1 MTLRPIT
8 FADLDTVC
16 DHRRR
21 MFDAAGRDAA
31 VLDRMDPAFRIWAA
45 SRLRSGE
52 YMGWI
57 VEVDGRPAASVGL
70 MFIDWPPHP
79 EHPDCDRRGYV
90 LNLFVEPEH
99 RGQGLARRLMRRV
112 EEEART
118 RGVDYLILHPTAQ
131 ARPMYETLNWQ
142 ATSEM
147 SLRLN

>member
-16 DHRRR
+16 NHRRR

-45 SRLRSGE
+45 SRLRGGE

-57 VEVDGRPAASVGL
+57 IEAEGRPAASVGL

-90 LNLFVEPEH
+90 LNLFVEPGH
-99 RGQGLARRLMRRV
+99 RGQGLARQLMRRV
-112 EEEART
+112 EEEALT
-118 RGVDYLILHPTAQ
+118 RGVNYLILHPTAQ

>member
-1 MTLRPIT
+1 MSLRPVT
-8 FADLDTVC
+8 FGDLELVC

-21 MFDAAGRDAA
+21 MFLAAGRDAA
-31 VLDRMDPAFRIWAA
+31 ILDRMTEAFRPWAA

-52 YMGWI
+52 YGGWL
-57 VEVDGRPAASVGL
+57 VEADGEVVASVGL

-99 RGQGLARRLMRRV
+99 RGHGHARRLMDRV
-112 EEEART
+112 EQEARL
-118 RGVDYLILHPTAQ
+118 RGVDYLILHPTAE
-131 ARPMYETLNWQ
+131 ARPIYETMNWQ

-147 SLRLN
+147 SLRLS